1 MGWYGLNY
9 YNRGKLD
16 KIILEGDTVLKTING
31 EMVSVEKWSFLSAIY
46 PFVRASHRFLSN

>member
-1 MGWYGLNY
+1 MEWYGLNY

-31 EMVSVEKWSFLSAIY
+31 EMVSVEKWSFLSAI
-46 PFVRASHRFLSN
+46 